1 MRMPAVA
8 GEGETRLPV
17 TLVTGFLGTGKTTLV
32 NRILAHAGGRRI
44 AVMVN
49 EFGDIAIDG
58 ELIAGT
64 GGENVVELANGCICC
79 SINADLA
86 SAVFGVLRRAPPPD
100 WLIVETTGL
109 ADPLP
114 VVLTFLRP
122 EFRPRLRVDSIV
134 ALADAENFSLDLV
147 AGAVAR
153 SQLRHAD
160 FVLLNKCDLAGPVG
174 ADAVEAQIREA
185 APGARV
191 IRATRAAAPLPLI
204 LGGGLFDAS
213 QALAEIGRHDIAEP
227 GFEAV
232 SFASEQAVAADKFQA
247 FLENLPANVF
257 RAKGVLAIADS
268 AQRHVFHL
276 VGRRFT
282 LDAAPA
288 GLAGG
293 SRLVLI
299 GRGLDAARLR
309 AELTECL
316 SPSSI
321 RAAE

>member
-1 MRMPAVA
+1 MRTPAAA
-8 GEGETRLPV
+8 GGDEARLPV
-17 TLVTGFLGTGKTTLV
+17 TLVTGFLGAGKTTLV
-32 NRILAHAGGRRI
+32 NRILAQAGGRRI

-49 EFGDIAIDG
+49 DFGDIAIDG
-58 ELIAGT
+58 ELIAGA
-64 GGENVVELANGCICC
+64 GGENIVELANGCICC
-79 SINADLA
+79 SINADLVN
-86 SAVFGVLRRAPPPD
+86 AVLGVLRRAPPPD

-122 EFRPRLRVDSIV
+122 EFRPRLRVDSIL

-147 AGAVAR
+147 SGAVAR
-153 SQLRHAD
+153 GQLRYAD
-160 FVLLNKCDLAGPVG
+160 FVLLNKCDLAGPAR

-185 APGARV
+185 APEARV
-191 IRATRAAAPLPLI
+191 IRATRAEVPLPLI

-213 QALAEIGRHDIAEP
+213 RALAETGRGDIAGP

-232 SFASEQAVAADKFQA
+232 SFASDRAVAAGKFQA
-247 FLENLPANVF
+247 FLENLPTNVF
-257 RAKGVLAIADS
+257 RAKGVLAIEDS

-282 LDAAPA
+282 LDPAPA

-293 SRLVLI
+293 TRLVLI

-309 AELTECL
+309 AELTRCL